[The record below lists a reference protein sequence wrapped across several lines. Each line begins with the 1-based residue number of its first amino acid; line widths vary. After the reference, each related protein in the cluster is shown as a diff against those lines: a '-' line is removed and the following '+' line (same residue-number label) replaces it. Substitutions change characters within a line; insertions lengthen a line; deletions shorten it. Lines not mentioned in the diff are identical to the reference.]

1 MKVWHRISCAR
12 PLVVLAACGM
22 AVTASAPALAAGASP
37 WVQDTQSAFRL
48 IAGAGQSGDNRL
60 RAGLEIKLQPG
71 WKTYWR
77 YPGDSG
83 VPPRLDFT
91 GSDNFGSATVLYPAP
106 HQFDDG
112 SGTSIG
118 YTGGVILPLQIAPRQ
133 PGKPVTLRVK
143 FEYAVCEKLCV
154 PVEGRTELTIG
165 AGVTPFEAAL
175 AAAEASVPKA
185 AAAADIGLT
194 ARRVSSGRKP
204 LVMVDLKASTG
215 TPVELLVEGP
225 TAEWALPIPK
235 PAQGAPDGRRHFAF
249 ELDGLPPG
257 VDPQAPFELTFTLV
271 EQGRALEIKTHLD

>member
-1 MKVWHRISCAR
+1 MMGSHRYPRAAFR
-12 PLVVLAACGM
+12 LAAFAACSL
-22 AVTASAPALAAGASP
+22 AVTAAPALAAGASP

-48 IAGAGQSGDNRL
+48 IAGAGKAGDTRL

-91 GSDNFGSATVLYPAP
+91 GSDNFGSAQMLYPAP

-118 YTGGVILPLQIAPRQ
+118 YKDSVILPLQITPRQ

-154 PVEGRTELTIG
+154 PVEGRAELTIG
-165 AGVTPFEAAL
+165 AGATPFESAL
-175 AAAEASVPKA
+175 AAAEASVPKPT
-185 AAAADIGLT
+185 AAADIGLT
-194 ARRVSSGRKP
+194 ARRVTGGLKP

-257 VDPQAPFELTFTLV
+257 VDPKAPFELTFTVV
-271 EQGRALEIKTHLD
+271 EQGRALEVKTHLD

>member
-1 MKVWHRISCAR
+1 MAA
-12 PLVVLAACGM
+12 LAACGI
-22 AVTASAPALAAGASP
+22 AVTAATPGFAAGASP

-48 IAGAGQSGDNRL
+48 IAGTGKPGDTRL
-60 RAGLEIKLQPG
+60 RAGLEIRLQPG

-91 GSDNFGSATVLYPAP
+91 GSDNFGSARVLYPAP

-118 YTGGVILPLQIAPRQ
+118 YKGSVILPLQISPRQ

-143 FEYAVCEKLCV
+143 LDYAVCEKLCI
-154 PVEGRTELTIG
+154 PAEGRAELTIG
-165 AGVTPFEAAL
+165 GGASPFDAAL
-175 AAAEASVPKA
+175 AAAEASVPIV

-194 ARRVSSGRKP
+194 ARRVTGGPKP
-204 LVMVDLKASTG
+204 LVMVDLTASTG
-215 TPVELLVEGP
+215 APVELFVEGP
-225 TAEWALPIPK
+225 TGEWALPIPK
-235 PAQGAPDGRRHFAF
+235 PAQGAPAGRQHFAF

-257 VDPQAPFELTFTLV
+257 VDPKARFELTFTVV
-271 EQGRALEIKTHLD
+271 EQGRALEVKTHLD